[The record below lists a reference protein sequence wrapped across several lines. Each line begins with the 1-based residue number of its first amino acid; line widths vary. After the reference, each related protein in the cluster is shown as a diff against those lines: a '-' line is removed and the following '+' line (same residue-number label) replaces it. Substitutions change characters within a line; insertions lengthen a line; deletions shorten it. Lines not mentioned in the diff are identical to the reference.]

1 MEYTWR
7 YANSLNMVFTALGE
21 YSFESTLDADV
32 ALDKHNVFN
41 RMLVVDVSSDEI
53 EVPMVAKSAVEH
65 VVTENLI
72 HSYNA
77 QKVVVSLY
85 VNSRNQSRRTADSIV
100 NEFFTRTYFR
110 NRLQKVTTNKGEVY
124 YGNRGII
131 LDKDFKPLILCS
143 IVSKKVEVNGRIF
156 MDYYKPIV
164 RVSPEVF
171 LNETGLINKSIL
183 KKIIPFYLTHN
194 VGRVNTYDGKFRS
207 NIPENTKPQI
217 LIEDISRFIETP
229 AIPNP
234 STCSNETLNKFLLD
248 NVDEVL
254 NQIEIG

>member
-7 YANSLNMVFTALGE
+7 YRNSLNSVFTSRGE
-21 YSFESTLDADV
+21 CDTDSSLDYGLTFDE
-32 ALDKHNVFN
+32 HNVFN
-41 RMLVVDVSSDEI
+41 RMLVVDVSSDEV
-53 EVPMVAKSAVEH
+53 EVPMVAKAIVEH
-65 VVTENLI
+65 VVTDNLI
-72 HSYNA
+72 HSYNT
-77 QKVVVSLY
+77 QKVVIPLY
-85 VNSRNQSRRTADSIV
+85 VNSRNQSRRAADSIV

-110 NRLQKVTTNKGEVY
+110 NRLQRVTTNKGEIY

-143 IVSKKVEVNGRIF
+143 IVCKKVEERGMTY
-156 MDYYKPIV
+156 MDYYKPII

-183 KKIIPFYLTHN
+183 KKIIPFYLTHD

-207 NIPENTKPQI
+207 KIPENTKPQI

-234 STCSNETLNKFLLD
+234 NTCSNEALNKLLLD
-248 NVDEVL
+248 NIDDVL
-254 NQIEIG
+254 MQMR